1 MIATL
6 ENTSEWLYEKES
18 ILEDN
23 IIQLLWK
30 LGIDTSVKT
39 NKKSLP
45 YKETFETTLNRTKP
59 FSSSFYY
66 KSIYKEFIHH
76 VLNMGY
82 RKIRFYCELTQMD
95 PKIGSWF
102 IEGKTTQIQ
111 FKPNYKCSLK
121 YYIHS

>member
-39 NKKSLP
+39 NKKSL
-45 YKETFETTLNRTKP
+45 
-59 FSSSFYY
+59 
-66 KSIYKEFIHH
+66 
-76 VLNMGY
+76 
-82 RKIRFYCELTQMD
+82 
-95 PKIGSWF
+95 
-102 IEGKTTQIQ
+102 
-111 FKPNYKCSLK
+111 
-121 YYIHS
+121 